1 MTQLLIIDNGS
12 RKAGSVLNLRRIA
25 NKLSV
30 SIGQHVSPVS
40 LQHADKI
47 SPERLDGR
55 PANTLEPFI
64 REQLQSGE
72 RKFILIPLFFGESR
86 ALTSF
91 VPSTMKTLAESHGA
105 FKWSMA
111 DVLLPKSDGDPELTA
126 ILLEN
131 IEHQLNQSTEHVVL
145 VDHGSPIPEVTHV
158 RKSLAKCLDGF
169 LEDRVLLHQAVMERR
184 EGSDY
189 DFNGPLL
196 IDALTA
202 IAQKT
207 PSTEIII
214 AMLFISPGRHAGA
227 GGDIEEICAQTL
239 KEFPDLSIKITALV
253 GENDRI
259 LDLLK
264 ARYLSCGE
272 NEPSR

>member
-47 SPERLDGR
+47 SPDRLDGL

-64 REQLQSGE
+64 REQLESGE
-72 RKFILIPLFFGESR
+72 RNFILIPLFFGESR

-91 VPSTMKTLAESHGA
+91 VPTTMKALAESHGT
-105 FKWSMA
+105 FTWSMA
-111 DVLLPKSDGDPELTA
+111 DVLSPESDGDPELAA
-126 ILLEN
+126 ILVEN

-169 LEDRVLLHQAVMERR
+169 LEDRVSLHQAVMERR
-184 EGSDY
+184 EGPEY

-196 IDALTA
+196 SEALSG
-202 IAQKT
+202 IAQNA
-207 PSTEIII
+207 PNTEIII
-214 AMLFISPGRHAGA
+214 SMLFLSPGRHAGA
-227 GGDIEEICAQTL
+227 GGDIEEICAQVL
-239 KEFPDLSIKITALV
+239 NEFPNLSIKITALV

-272 NEPSR
+272 NESSR